1 MSAAKEDYGASGQPS
16 LYRLKRRHD
25 DRVYYAYLGDWLVLD
40 NGHLSIVDNDTFM
53 AQHEGIQRLMR
64 VLVACEFSGI
74 VRDAFIERGHEAI
87 SCDLLPRSDLGR
99 TFKAT
104 CGRCCVSRGTW

>member
-1 MSAAKEDYGASGQPS
+1 MQWHRKSAIVQALHLNRDAQPSDVANFVSAAKEDYGATGQSS

-53 AQHEGIQRLMR
+53 AQHEGI
-64 VLVACEFSGI
+64 SG
-74 VRDAFIERGHEAI
+74 
-87 SCDLLPRSDLGR
+87 
-99 TFKAT
+99 
-104 CGRCCVSRGTW
+104 